1 MVYGNIVAADRQ
13 YSHLHPDPPATDELE
28 PVRLDPSGAAA
39 AANHG
44 VDGVFFGV
52 IARLD
57 NETVY
62 LVGIYLLNVFLFVKL
77 TYPSGHH
84 SGLITGT
91 VRSDSLRG

>member
-62 LVGIYLLNVFLFVKL
+62 LVGIYLLNVFFICQTHVSERAPLGADHRHGQV
-77 TYPSGHH
+77 
-84 SGLITGT
+84 
-91 VRSDSLRG
+91 